1 MFKRLTGSPD
11 ANHESDVDLH
21 RACLYGS
28 GEAMAELYR
37 RYGPLIYRFT
47 VRMSQNPNIAEEITQ
62 ETFLALLEHTDR
74 FDPGR
79 GSLST
84 WLCSIA
90 RHHLLKHFERN
101 KHYRIEDHEEDFF
114 DPPAEDD
121 PPDRYLVRKE
131 AAAAVRQGI
140 DTLPLPLKE
149 VLLLCEFEELPYQEV
164 SLILAIPVGT
174 VRSRLHRA
182 KLRLQSLL
190 RPVVIPAGK
199 EIPR

>member
-1 MFKRLTGSPD
+1 MFKRLTASPD
-11 ANHESDVDLH
+11 ASDKSDVDLH
-21 RACLYGS
+21 RASLHGS

-47 VRMSQNPNIAEEITQ
+47 VRMSQNTTLAEEITQ

-74 FDPGR
+74 FDPSR
-79 GSLST
+79 GSLPT

-90 RHHLLKHFERN
+90 RHHLLKHFERH
-101 KHYRIEDHEEDFF
+101 KHYPIEDYEDGFF
-114 DPPAEDD
+114 DPPTTDD
-121 PPDRYLVRKE
+121 SPDRYLARKE
-131 AAAAVRQGI
+131 AAIAVRQGI

-164 SLILAIPVGT
+164 SMILAIPVGT

-190 RPVVIPAGK
+190 RPVVIATGK
-199 EIPR
+199 ETPR